1 MFKKIC
7 KIIIKTAI
15 CALMLN
21 SIIMLSDK
29 DNGNNFDA
37 VKTFVEC
44 LIYIT
49 QDEREGEM

>member
-1 MFKKIC
+1 MKNFIKI
-7 KIIIKTAI
+7 AI
-15 CALMLN
+15 FTLMLN

-49 QDEREGEM
+49 QDEREREM